1 MLAYGFSEF
10 FLYLQ
15 FKCFHRVQLILP
27 QNQLLPTM
35 CNINM
40 PQPKISI
47 PLQISR
53 SVCLVRSADLSSQLK
68 LLLLAYRQ
76 CYRQDSVLS
85 FSFPFDTKPSISLF
99 PSEVESQVIFSLS
112 HCRTLSSQER
122 EKMKTNDTVTS
133 GRKCEM
139 IGDFQAIPSWD
150 SSS

>member
-1 MLAYGFSEF
+1 MDLRIVNVEMGEPLLAYGFSEF

-99 PSEVESQVIFSLS
+99 PSEVGKSGHLQLVSLQN
-112 HCRTLSSQER
+112 TFLTGER
-122 EKMKTNDTVTS
+122 KDENK
-133 GRKCEM
+133 
-139 IGDFQAIPSWD
+139 
-150 SSS
+150 